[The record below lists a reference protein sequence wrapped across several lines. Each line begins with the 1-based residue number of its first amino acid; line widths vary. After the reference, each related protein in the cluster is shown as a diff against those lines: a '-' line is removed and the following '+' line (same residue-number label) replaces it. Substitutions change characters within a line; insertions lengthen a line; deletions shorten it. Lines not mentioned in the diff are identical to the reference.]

1 MTLAFLTL
9 LALAVESPA
18 LPVEE
23 VARIATVMVDGE
35 LAKRIQT
42 PRSLALMVSQNLR
55 EPWEA
60 SDNYEVDHASFVSMK
75 KTLIRLSRLCA
86 LPCDANLWIPLPTQ
100 PARIHVAVRNVNE
113 MSQFWPWGSLS
124 QDMPPEMKQ
133 VLETGKRVTVQKRPG
148 MTSVLAPV
156 YDSLG
161 DVAAIVEVV
170 TMARPDP
177 RENVK

>member
-1 MTLAFLTL
+1 
-9 LALAVESPA
+9 
-18 LPVEE
+18 
-23 VARIATVMVDGE
+23 
-35 LAKRIQT
+35 
-42 PRSLALMVSQNLR
+42 
-55 EPWEA
+55 
-60 SDNYEVDHASFVSMK
+60 
-75 KTLIRLSRLCA
+75 
-86 LPCDANLWIPLPTQ
+86 
-100 PARIHVAVRNVNE
+100 

-124 QDMPPEMKQ
+124 QDVPPEMKQ

-161 DVAAIVEVV
+161 DVVAIVEVV